1 MERATRIAALEGALA
16 ALRLRDIANGEG
28 DVVDHS
34 HTQVEHLPQRN
45 DPEELAVTLVRA
57 GLAKKIGGRDNVASG
72 AA

>member
-1 MERATRIAALEGALA
+1 MERATRIAALVGASA
-16 ALRLRDIANGEG
+16 AVRLRDIANGG
-28 DVVDHS
+28 ADIVDPS
-34 HTQVEHLPQRN
+34 HTQVKHLHQRS

>member
-1 MERATRIAALEGALA
+1 MA
-16 ALRLRDIANGEG
+16 ALRLRDIANGGG
-28 DVVDHS
+28 DIVDPS
-34 HTQVEHLPQRN
+34 HTQVEHLHQRN